1 MTTPRSKR
9 GKATAA
15 PARAKPSAKKAASV
29 PSAKAAA
36 AKALPTKTVTPK
48 TAASKTV
55 ASKAA
60 LPKAAAKPVSVA
72 KSAPASKA
80 APAKGAVAKVAPA
93 KAAPAK
99 APAPPGKAL
108 VTSLAPKARRR
119 RAAPAGIAPSEPER
133 DILDQYLYE
142 VSTYPL
148 LKGTEEIDIARKIRA
163 GDADALQELVK
174 RNLRFVIS
182 VAKKYQNRGLPLIDL
197 IGEGNV
203 GLLTAARKF
212 DPDQGVKFIS
222 YAVWWI
228 RQAILSS
235 LARQGRT
242 VRVPLNRTADLS
254 RIIKASEIL
263 RQKMRREPTPEEL
276 AQVTGLSVDV
286 VQSLAALNTGDVR
299 LDAPMD
305 PDGDRSLIER
315 FVADEMPDTEE
326 EAMNRFLTDEIEQ
339 ALNTLPPRDAKVLR
353 LYFGLEGGREHTLEE
368 IGSMLGVTRERVRQL
383 RDRALKR
390 LREGDVGRALGSF
403 AS

>member
-1 MTTPRSKR
+1 MKSVRSKR
-9 GKATAA
+9 RKPV
-15 PARAKPSAKKAASV
+15 PARGAKRSARPKASPKPRLSAKPKASVGPGKVAAKGNPAPRTKAVVIAKVAAAPSAKTASTTL
-29 PSAKAAA
+29 AGQ
-36 AKALPTKTVTPK
+36 LPASRSTP
-48 TAASKTV
+48 T
-55 ASKAA
+55 
-60 LPKAAAKPVSVA
+60 PVSVA
-72 KSAPASKA
+72 SE
-80 APAKGAVAKVAPA
+80 
-93 KAAPAK
+93 
-99 APAPPGKAL
+99 
-108 VTSLAPKARRR
+108 PKARRR
-119 RAAPAGIAPSEPER
+119 RRAAPPGIAPSEPER

-148 LKGTEEIDIARKIRA
+148 LKGHEEIDIARKIRA

-276 AQVTGLSVDV
+276 AQLTGLSVDV

-326 EAMNRFLTDEIEQ
+326 EAMNRFLNDEIET
-339 ALNTLPPRDAKVLR
+339 ALATLPPRDAKVLR
-353 LYFGLEGGREHTLEE
+353 LYFGLEAGREHTLEE

-390 LREGDVGRALGSF
+390 LREGEVGRALGSF
-403 AS
+403 AA

>member
-1 MTTPRSKR
+1 MTELKR
-9 GKATAA
+9 
-15 PARAKPSAKKAASV
+15 
-29 PSAKAAA
+29 
-36 AKALPTKTVTPK
+36 
-48 TAASKTV
+48 
-55 ASKAA
+55 
-60 LPKAAAKPVSVA
+60 
-72 KSAPASKA
+72 
-80 APAKGAVAKVAPA
+80 
-93 KAAPAK
+93 
-99 APAPPGKAL
+99 
-108 VTSLAPKARRR
+108 RRR
-119 RAAPAGIAPSEPER
+119 RAAPAGIAPNEPER

-148 LKGTEEIDIARKIRA
+148 LKGTEEIDLAKKIRA
-163 GDADALQELVK
+163 GDQDALQELVK

-228 RQAILSS
+228 RQAILSA

-254 RIIKASEIL
+254 QHHQGVRDPPAEAQP
-263 RQKMRREPTPEEL
+263 RAEPRG
-276 AQVTGLSVDV
+276 AVAAHR
-286 VQSLAALNTGDVR
+286 SLAWTSCS
-299 LDAPMD
+299 
-305 PDGDRSLIER
+305 RSPRSTRATSASTRRWIPKAIAR
-315 FVADEMPDTEE
+315 SSSASSPTRCPDTEE

-339 ALNTLPPRDAKVLR
+339 ALGTLPPRDAKVLR

-403 AS
+403 AA